1 VGSGETV
8 TLTWTSAYAHQCVI
22 EPDVGPVD
30 PSGSIAVTPTETTVY
45 TLTATGPGGSAT
57 DTLTVTVIPKP
68 QIVFSA
74 DPTTIQLGDPVTL
87 TWEVSHADSC
97 AIEPDVG
104 SVTASGSV
112 TVNPIA
118 DTVYT
123 LTASGPGGSTTS
135 TTSVSVAAPIDIQ
148 ILYPADGAMINRPD
162 TMVRGTFANPSGKE
176 TGITVNGK
184 VAMVYGNEFVV
195 NHLPLEEGSN
205 TITIIATDV
214 DGIARTATATVTA
227 AMPEHYIR
235 ISANIEAAN
244 APLETALRIDGT
256 FSIDDSALNYA
267 GPGTI
272 DFLETEA
279 DAYRI
284 SMVDEGIYYFTAE
297 AIHDTVTYADTVAI
311 VVVDGSAL
319 DALLQQRW
327 ADMKAALISGNI
339 ELALQY
345 HHERSQERYSAI
357 YNAIGSDLS
366 TLVSQM
372 QSISLIYCA
381 DGTAKYRIRQDHNIN
396 GQIVTITYYVY
407 FIHDEDGL
415 WRIEKY

>member
-279 DAYRI
+279 DAYRVG
-284 SMVDEGIYYFTAE
+284 MVDEGIYYFTAE

-339 ELALQY
+339 EEALQY

-357 YNAIGSDLS
+357 YNAIGSDLP

-372 QSISLIYCA
+372 QSISLIYCV
-381 DGTAKYRIRQDHNIN
+381 DGTAKYRIRQDHDIN

>member
-272 DFLETEA
+272 DFLETGA
-279 DAYRI
+279 DAYRA

-327 ADMKAALISGNI
+327 ADMKSRLSSGDIDGALTYFSEGTKPLF
-339 ELALQY
+339 E
-345 HHERSQERYSAI
+345 
-357 YNAIGSDLS
+357 YNFNLLNDHMSEVIAG
-366 TLVSQM
+366 M
-372 QSISLIYCA
+372 QSITLVRIEENQVVYNLVGEQGGQAFSFYLLFIRST
-381 DGTAKYRIRQDHNIN
+381 DGI
-396 GQIVTITYYVY
+396 
-407 FIHDEDGL
+407 
-415 WRIEKY
+415 WRIVNF